1 MCARMFYSIEYSINK
16 LLKTIN
22 NAIEELQT
30 HNIKYIYIYICVY
43 SHEQYFKSNINK

>member
-30 HNIKYIYIYICVY
+30 HNIKYIYIYMRI
-43 SHEQYFKSNINK
+43 FTRTIL